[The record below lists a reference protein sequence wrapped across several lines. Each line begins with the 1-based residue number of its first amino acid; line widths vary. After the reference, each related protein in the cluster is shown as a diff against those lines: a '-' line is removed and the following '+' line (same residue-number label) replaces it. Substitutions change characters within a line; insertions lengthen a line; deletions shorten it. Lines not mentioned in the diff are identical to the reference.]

1 MSFHTALSGL
11 NAAQT
16 DISVTSNN
24 IANVGTLGFHGSR
37 AEFADIYTTSPY
49 SRPASQIGSGTEVSR
64 IGVDFK
70 QGSLTATGN
79 VLDLSLQGPGFFQVR
94 TGPDAGADAGYT
106 RAGAFG
112 MNREGFVTNAA
123 GHFLTVFPTSE
134 NGDTLSTT
142 QTQRLQIPQQFGT
155 PQATTAVDLSFNLS
169 LSNNGGLGAQ
179 AAIPAAAFDPADP
192 TTYAATTQIPVLDA
206 AGRAVPAQAYFV
218 MSDAPDALDG
228 GLAYTVQLV
237 VDGVI
242 TAPTN
247 PLATLSFDAGGAQT
261 GGLEAMNFDFGE
273 QALSLSLGGSRVSEG
288 PFGAIA
294 VSQNGTRQLD
304 LSSVDVRQDGTVW
317 ASYGAETSVAVGQ
330 VAVANFSDIQGLGS
344 IGSATYRASR
354 ESGDVRLGVPGTSGF
369 GAIRAGSV
377 ERSNVDLT
385 EQLVNLIMAQRNYQ
399 ASAKALETNG
409 TLADTVLNIRS

>member
-11 NAAQT
+11 NAAQA

-37 AEFADIYTTSPY
+37 AEFADIYTNSPY

-64 IGVDFK
+64 VAVDFK

-94 TGPDAGADAGYT
+94 TGPDAGADVGYT

-112 MNREGFVTNAA
+112 MNRDGFVTNAA
-123 GHFLTVFPTSE
+123 GHFLTVFPTTE

-142 QTQRLQIPQQFGT
+142 QTERLQIPQQIGT
-155 PQATTAVDLSFNLS
+155 PQATTAVNLSFNLS
-169 LSNNGGLGAQ
+169 LSNNGGLGTQ

-192 TTYAATTQIPVLDA
+192 STYAATTQIPVLNA
-206 AGRAVPAQAYFV
+206 EGQAVSAQAFFV

-237 VDGVI
+237 VDGA
-242 TAPTN
+242 TAAPAD
-247 PLATLSFDAGGAQT
+247 PLAALSFDAGGIQT
-261 GGLEAMNFDFGE
+261 GGLGAMNFALGT
-273 QALSLSLGGSRVSEG
+273 QALSIDLSGSRVSDEA
-288 PFGAIA
+288 FGAIA
-294 VSQNGTRQLD
+294 VSQDGSRRLN
-304 LSSVDVRQDGTVW
+304 LSSVEVRDDGTVW
-317 ASYGAETSVAVGQ
+317 ASFGAERSLAVGQ

-344 IGSATYRASR
+344 IGSATYLASR
-354 ESGDVRLGVPGTSGF
+354 DSGEPRLGVPGTSGF
-369 GAIRAGSV
+369 GAVRSGSV

-409 TLADTVLNIRS
+409 TLAETVLNIRS

>member
-155 PQATTAVDLSFNLS
+155 PQPTSSVDLSFNLS
-169 LSNNGGLGAQ
+169 LSDNGGLGSQ

-192 TTYAATTQIPVLDA
+192 TTYAATTQIPVLDG

-228 GLAYTVQLV
+228 GLAYSVQLV
-237 VDGVI
+237 VDGV
-242 TAPTN
+242 TAAADPS
-247 PLATLSFDAGGAQT
+247 ATLSFDAGGAQT
-261 GGLEAMNFDFGE
+261 GGLEAMNFALGD
-273 QALSLSLGGSRVSEG
+273 QTLSLSLGGSRVSDDS
-288 PFGAIA
+288 FGAIA

-317 ASYGAETSVAVGQ
+317 ASYGAETSIAVGQ

-354 ESGDVRLGVPGTSGF
+354 ESGEARLGVPGSSGF
-369 GAIRAGSV
+369 GAVRSGAV